1 MSSSDFIARLAG
13 PARRASG
20 GALFC
25 LAAGGLVRLQFQ
37 YV

>member
-13 PARRASG
+13 PVRRATG

-25 LAAGGLVRLQFQ
+25 LAAGGLVPFQFQ